1 MSSLPSSNN
10 AYFKTC
16 SSFKKLCLHHIFEHS
31 KYLIHKKLKQNDKKT
46 TLRNKSIGNKETKII
61 AILTKAIIT
70 IVKVAIR
77 RMKLTVV
84 IIMVIVVVSLWN
96 M

>member
-1 MSSLPSSNN
+1 MI
-10 AYFKTC
+10 
-16 SSFKKLCLHHIFEHS
+16 KKA
-31 KYLIHKKLKQNDKKT
+31 

-61 AILTKAIIT
+61 AILAKAIIT
-70 IVKVAIR
+70 IVKVAIT

-96 M
+96 I

>member
-1 MSSLPSSNN
+1 M
-10 AYFKTC
+10 
-16 SSFKKLCLHHIFEHS
+16 I
-31 KYLIHKKLKQNDKKT
+31 KKT

-96 M
+96 MWSIYVIIVVVSLLF

>member
-1 MSSLPSSNN
+1 M
-10 AYFKTC
+10 
-16 SSFKKLCLHHIFEHS
+16 I
-31 KYLIHKKLKQNDKKT
+31 KKT

-70 IVKVAIR
+70 IVKVAIT

-96 M
+96 IWYIYICHYGCCFPAVLGT

>member
-1 MSSLPSSNN
+1 M
-10 AYFKTC
+10 
-16 SSFKKLCLHHIFEHS
+16 I
-31 KYLIHKKLKQNDKKT
+31 KKT

-84 IIMVIVVVSLWN
+84 IIMVIVVVSLWICDQY
-96 M
+96 MSLLLLFPCCFRDLSR